1 MRGDWSNLRG
11 VVKGDT
17 MSEVE
22 VEYKVRRWE
31 KPALIGFVSVG
42 CGTSNL
48 KLLVFYVLRVSKSLE
63 DGGNK

>member
-31 KPALIGFVSVG
+31 RPALIGFVVWVVG
-42 CGTSNL
+42 RVTSS
-48 KLLVFYVLRVSKSLE
+48 F
-63 DGGNK
+63 